1 MVRVHPRPGQS
12 DQLLQ
17 KNVNNMNVFKFQKH
31 QIFPTKSRHLH
42 IVKESLV
49 APLTDNIQMFLILR
63 RG

>member
-17 KNVNNMNVFKFQKH
+17 KNVNNMNVYKFLNH
-31 QIFPTKSRHLH
+31 QLYPNVSRQLH
-42 IVKESLV
+42 IMEESLV
-49 APLTDNIQMFLILR
+49 TPLMEFLILR

>member
-17 KNVNNMNVFKFQKH
+17 KNVNNTNVYKFLNH
-31 QIFPTKSRHLH
+31 QLYPNMSRQLH
-42 IVKESLV
+42 IMEESLV
-49 APLTDNIQMFLILR
+49 TPLMEFLILR

>member
-17 KNVNNMNVFKFQKH
+17 KNVNNTNVYKFLNH
-31 QIFPTKSRHLH
+31 QLYPNVSRQLH
-42 IVKESLV
+42 IMEESLV
-49 APLTDNIQMFLILR
+49 TPLMEFLILR

>member
-17 KNVNNMNVFKFQKH
+17 KNVNNTNVYKFHNH
-31 QIFPTKSRHLH
+31 QLYPNVSRQLH
-42 IVKESLV
+42 IMEESLV
-49 APLTDNIQMFLILR
+49 TPLMEFLILR

>member
-17 KNVNNMNVFKFQKH
+17 KNVNNTNVYKFLNH
-31 QIFPTKSRHLH
+31 QLYPNMSRQLH
-42 IVKESLV
+42 IVEESLV
-49 APLTDNIQMFLILR
+49 TPLMEFLILR